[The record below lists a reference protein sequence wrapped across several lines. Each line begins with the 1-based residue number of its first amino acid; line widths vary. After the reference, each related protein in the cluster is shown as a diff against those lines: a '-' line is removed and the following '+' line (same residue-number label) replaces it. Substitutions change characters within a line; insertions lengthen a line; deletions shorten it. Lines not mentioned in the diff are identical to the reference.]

1 MIGST
6 TPVAEQPD
14 RHPVHRANE
23 LLRAALLTPDHAAE
37 PSADWHSVESL
48 SCAIASVMGG
58 PVRITYPASLAERL
72 DALAIEEDGFP
83 AFEDLARAAPWRGE
97 TLSAIGFEAFANP
110 DASEL
115 LFAQADASP
124 GEASPEVWDEGD
136 DGYDFGED
144 GTLTV
149 GAPLDPEPRLLPPQV
164 HVQALLRD
172 FRRRQRHA
180 NLLVAGSIAT
190 AVLLTLGG
198 LVLVANLAAP
208 RPADSDNRPDL
219 RSTSVTWQRPATS
232 DAGAGLQRAAVSANR
247 AAKGEPLRVP
257 ALAGVSPL
265 VAGAAPSQPQTIL
278 ATSGRQIAFSPLL
291 PPSPAGYLLI
301 RGLPPE
307 AELSAGRKS
316 ERGTWLV
323 KGEHVHALTL
333 SIGEAAEGDYPIEVY
348 VLQSGDGPQARRSLV
363 LRVEAPTPTYAMV
376 GPDMG
381 WTSALLELVP
391 SAHAAEEPAVPA
403 EAAVLRERAKRL
415 LDEGDIAA
423 ARLLLLHLAE
433 RGEGEAAYELART
446 FDREMLAALGAIGMD
461 GDPARARGW
470 YERASQDGNVKAAE
484 RLKILASLSGT
495 SRSD

>member
-1 MIGST
+1 M
-6 TPVAEQPD
+6 
-14 RHPVHRANE
+14 RHCQR
-23 LLRAALLTPDHAAE
+23 D
-37 PSADWHSVESL
+37 
-48 SCAIASVMGG
+48 GG

-208 RPADSDNRPDL
+208 DRPTATTALTCAPPRLPGKDRL
-219 RSTSVTWQRPATS
+219 PATQAPAFS
-232 DAGAGLQRAAVSANR
+232 ARRYRPIAPPKANR
-247 AAKGEPLRVP
+247 YAC
-257 ALAGVSPL
+257 
-265 VAGAAPSQPQTIL
+265 
-278 ATSGRQIAFSPLL
+278 
-291 PPSPAGYLLI
+291 
-301 RGLPPE
+301 
-307 AELSAGRKS
+307 
-316 ERGTWLV
+316 
-323 KGEHVHALTL
+323 
-333 SIGEAAEGDYPIEVY
+333 
-348 VLQSGDGPQARRSLV
+348 RRW
-363 LRVEAPTPTYAMV
+363 P
-376 GPDMG
+376 G
-381 WTSALLELVP
+381 
-391 SAHAAEEPAVPA
+391 
-403 EAAVLRERAKRL
+403 
-415 LDEGDIAA
+415 
-423 ARLLLLHLAE
+423 
-433 RGEGEAAYELART
+433 
-446 FDREMLAALGAIGMD
+446 
-461 GDPARARGW
+461 
-470 YERASQDGNVKAAE
+470 
-484 RLKILASLSGT
+484 
-495 SRSD
+495 